1 MVTSRL
7 LQCSREDL
15 GEKVLK
21 KFENIPAVTVGNP
34 KTAEFQAARTAILS
48 GILKTLSANRKMPL
62 PLKLFEISDVVLM
75 DSAAGLCQPNKKYQV
90 PEISIIYLKCCFV
103 CVFFLDVGAKNQR
116 NFCAV
121 YCDKS
126 AGLEVVHGLLDRTM
140 AILECR
146 NDANSGYSLRPAS
159 GTVKVSH

>member
-48 GILKTLSANRKMPL
+48 GILKTLSANRKTPL

-75 DSAAGLCQPNKKYQV
+75 DSAAGLCQPNQKYQV
-90 PEISIIYLKCCFV
+90 PEISIVHLKCCFV
-103 CVFFLDVGAKNQR
+103 F
-116 NFCAV
+116 
-121 YCDKS
+121 S
-126 AGLEVVHGLLDRTM
+126 
-140 AILECR
+140 
-146 NDANSGYSLRPAS
+146 
-159 GTVKVSH
+159 